1 MAKNIPS
8 RADVVIIG
16 GGGILIDQVH
26 SNLKYGLVILAARLY
41 RKPIMVYG
49 IGMDTITKRVARA
62 AIKSSFNMVDLIA
75 LRDHESR
82 AAMRELGVKG
92 SLIHVTADPAFT
104 LDRPRRED
112 FYELLSEAGVYEKA
126 APLIGISIWPTDNIN
141 SYRHVPQVFAA
152 LADRLVQRYDCSLAF
167 LVMSTIG
174 FEGDLDASLQTIEMM
189 RHTDRARV
197 LGVGYHPEALMAVFG
212 QMDLVIGMRYHSLVL
227 STIMG
232 VPLIGIER
240 ASYPKNTY
248 FLREV
253 HQLSGGLAQNLT
265 VEQLEDCVAQGWQ
278 NREEMSTRMVLARK
292 MLGQR
297 ASRNIEL
304 LGALAARTGKSDTT
318 QGVLK
323 EAAR

>member
-1 MAKNIPS
+1 
-8 RADVVIIG
+8 
-16 GGGILIDQVH
+16 
-26 SNLKYGLVILAARLY
+26 
-41 RKPIMVYG
+41 
-49 IGMDTITKRVARA
+49 
-62 AIKSSFNMVDLIA
+62 
-75 LRDHESR
+75 
-82 AAMRELGVKG
+82 
-92 SLIHVTADPAFT
+92 
-104 LDRPRRED
+104 
-112 FYELLSEAGVYEKA
+112 
-126 APLIGISIWPTDNIN
+126 
-141 SYRHVPQVFAA
+141 
-152 LADRLVQRYDCSLAF
+152 
-167 LVMSTIG
+167 
-174 FEGDLDASLQTIEMM
+174 
-189 RHTDRARV
+189 
-197 LGVGYHPEALMAVFG
+197 MAVFG

-253 HQLSGGLAQNLT
+253 HQLSVGLAQNLT

-304 LGALAARTGKSDTT
+304 LGALAARAGKSDTT